1 MSIIKE
7 GYKETE
13 IGVIPEEWEVAK
25 LSDVCKFKQGIQIP
39 IEEQD
44 TKPSNDK
51 IRFLRISDYTQK
63 TDDIRYV
70 NKEYSDYIISN
81 DDIVMVR
88 YGETAGFI
96 GTNLSGVLAN
106 NLFSINPNKQITKRY
121 LYTYMNDEN
130 IYNYL
135 KSLRAAG
142 AMPAVSFKSLNIIK
156 IPLPPLKEQ
165 EKIADILSTAD
176 EKIDAITSQIQKA
189 ETFKIG
195 LLQKLLSEGIPNYG
209 AGTSVPKREGKE
221 SWTKVQAPRRKFKDS
236 EIGKIPEEW
245 EVVELATITT
255 ILLSNV
261 DKKSK
266 EDEQDVKL
274 CNYMDVYNNQY
285 ITNDLDYMKAT
296 AKDNQIEKFQLKI
309 NDVIITKDSETKDD
323 IAIPAVIM
331 ETFENLLC
339 GYHLAVLRPKEKI
352 LYGVYLMKAIQYIPV
367 HKHFEKL
374 ANGITRFGLT
384 STSINQALIPLPP
397 LKEQK
402 QIATILSTADEKL
415 EVLRAKKEK
424 YEELKK
430 GLLQKLLSGEVRV

>member
-1 MSIIKE
+1 MMAE

-13 IGVIPEEWEVAK
+13 IGVIPVEWEVAK
-25 LSDVCKFKQGIQIP
+25 LSEVCKFKQGIQIP

-51 IRFLRISDYTQK
+51 IRFLRISDYTQN

-70 NKEYSDYIISN
+70 SKEYSNYIISN

-96 GTNLSGVLAN
+96 GTNLSGILAN

-121 LYTYMNDEN
+121 LYTYMNDEK

-189 ETFKIG
+189 ETLKKG
-195 LLQKLLSEGIPNYG
+195 LLQKLLSEGIG
-209 AGTSVPKREGKE
+209 HSE
-221 SWTKVQAPRRKFKDS
+221 FKDS
-236 EIGKIPEEW
+236 EIGKIPESW
-245 EVVELATITT
+245 EVVEFGKHL
-255 ILLSNV
+255 
-261 DKKSK
+261 
-266 EDEQDVKL
+266 DVKSGFGFKAA
-274 CNYMDVYNNQY
+274 
-285 ITNDLDYMKAT
+285 DYSQNGIPLVKI
-296 AKDNQIEKFQLKI
+296 DNVSYGKIIWENTTYLPTDFTEKYQEL
-309 NDVIITKDSETKDD
+309 VLSKDD
-323 IAIPAVIM
+323 ILLALNRPITQNKLKMAI
-331 ETFENLLC
+331 L
-339 GYHLAVLRPKEKI
+339 KEKDAPSI
-352 LYGVYLMKAIQYIPV
+352 LYQRVGKILFDETYFYKFVYYMLYHYVYDFVV
-367 HKHFEKL
+367 HHSVGTDQPFINITKIRKL
-374 ANGITRFGLT
+374 
-384 STSINQALIPLPP
+384 LIPLPP
-397 LKEQK
+397 LEEQK
-402 QIATILSTADEKL
+402 QIADILSTADEKL
-415 EVLRAKKEK
+415 EVLIAKKEK
-424 YEELKK
+424 YETLKK